1 MNLLSPE
8 TVVCCVRNLSKV
20 MVLALTAI
28 LFLSAEVSA
37 ARYAGIVVDAKS
49 GKVLYSEDAD
59 GLRYPASLTKMM
71 TLYLVFEALDQGRIS
86 KNTPVTMSQHAASQ
100 APSKL
105 GVKAGGTF
113 TVEQGILALVTR
125 SANDCAVALGEL
137 IGGSETRFARM
148 MTAKAHALG
157 MSRTVYRNANG
168 LPNDAQV
175 TTARDQARLGLAL
188 RQHFPQYYDYFSTRS
203 FRFGRQIIGNH
214 NKLLGRVRGVDGIK
228 TGYTRKA
235 GFNLV
240 TSAQTDGKSIVGVV
254 LGFQSGG
261 GRDAQMASLVKKYL
275 PSATSRGGNP
285 APIPMKEPS
294 EPVVASKV
302 APTQPI
308 TADNEDDSGSDSLL
322 PKNGPVPST
331 RYTVEEMAAAI
342 SPKDALPGE
351 DTPVAVDAVYS
362 QKADSSDEGDNP
374 KPQKFVAM
382 VKPTPAPEFIPP
394 AAIDA
399 PMEKVDKQTTAS
411 TTASKPIVKATEK
424 ADASDDD
431 NETKQPNGWVIQIG
445 VASDKDKAKELLQEA
460 QDKGGKVLRSAS
472 PFSVPFQSGGSRM
485 YRARFSGFKNQEAAL
500 SACKLLKKKG
510 TNCWASL
517 Q

>member
-1 MNLLSPE
+1 
-8 TVVCCVRNLSKV
+8 
-20 MVLALTAI
+20 MVLAVTAVLFLTA
-28 LFLSAEVSA
+28 EVNA

-86 KNTPVTMSQHAASQ
+86 KNTIVTMSAHAASQ

-105 GVKAGGTF
+105 GVKAGGGF

-137 IGGSETRFARM
+137 LGGSEARFARM

-240 TSAQTDGKSIVGVV
+240 TSAQDDGKSIVGVV

-275 PSATSRGGNP
+275 PSATSRGGNA
-285 APIPMKEPS
+285 APIAVKETA

-308 TADNEDDSGSDSLL
+308 TADDEDESSSDSLL
-322 PKNGPVPST
+322 PKNGPMPSA

-342 SPKDALPGE
+342 SPKDAVPGE
-351 DTPVAVDAVYS
+351 DTPIAVDAVYS
-362 QKADSSDEGDNP
+362 TKRTTPDADSQMQ
-374 KPQKFVAM
+374 QKSAAM
-382 VKPTPAPEFIPP
+382 VKPTPAPEFLPP
-394 AAIDA
+394 ADNEQ
-399 PMEKVDKQTTAS
+399 PSVKVDNQTTAS
-411 TTASKPIVKATEK
+411 TTPSKPAVKATEK
-424 ADASDDD
+424 ADIAEDDD
-431 NETKQPNGWVIQIG
+431 NTKQPSGWVIQIG
-445 VASDKDKAKELLQEA
+445 VAFDKDKAKELLQVA

-472 PFSVPFQSGGSRM
+472 PFSVPFKSDGSRM

-500 SACKLLKKKG
+500 NACKVLKKKG
-510 TNCWASL
+510 TNCWAS
-517 Q
+517 QQ